1 MAERISF
8 EDRTSLAAQLADD
21 VAAALSQAIST
32 KGRAVLAVSGGS
44 TPKKF
49 FDALSATDIE
59 WSKVTIMPV
68 DERLVPLENDRSNAG
83 MIVSRLLTNMAA
95 NACLSPMYIEGKSPD
110 ETAAALEISCDDDLP
125 PDVAIL
131 GMGTDGHTASFFPGG
146 SHLAES
152 IDPNTKRRFIPMEAE
167 NAGEPRMTLTL
178 PPLLAAPFLALHIE
192 GEEKEMVLL
201 EAERDLAD
209 EEAMPIRAVLSR
221 RNLAVYWAP

>member
-8 EDRTSLAAQLADD
+8 EDRVSLAAKLADD
-21 VAAALSQAIST
+21 VAAVLNDAIE
-32 KGRAVLAVSGGS
+32 KRGRAVLAVSGGS
-44 TPKKF
+44 TPKRF

-59 WSKVTIMPV
+59 WSKVTVMPV
-68 DERLVPLENDRSNAG
+68 DERLVPLENERSNAG

-95 NACLSPMYIEGKSPD
+95 NACLSPMFMEGKSPS
-110 ETAAALEISCDDDLP
+110 ETAAALEVSCDDDLP
-125 PDVAIL
+125 PDVVIL

-146 SHLAES
+146 THLAEA
-152 IDPNTKRRFIPMEAE
+152 IDPNTTQRFLPMEAE

-201 EAERDLAD
+201 EAEQDLAA
-209 EEAMPIRAVLSR
+209 ELSMPIRAVLSR
-221 RNLAVYWAP
+221 RNLPVYWAP